1 VDKSILA
8 FSQLTLL
15 LCIAAIFVILFV
27 TILKVLKEMSFFQG
41 NTAVIVALC
50 VSLLSIIG
58 LAQIEAGGGGFQNIN
73 NNEGRA
79 GGIMEFILLPY
90 TVLGVAII
98 LLLLLAFIA
107 KKSRSERIKRYSEE
121 TKRGRTERPYP
132 FESASEACEKSD
144 EESHIRK

>member
-1 VDKSILA
+1 MKEYILA
-8 FSQLTLL
+8 ISGPIFL
-15 LCIAAIFVILFV
+15 LCVAAIWAIIFLTVWKALGQTLF
-27 TILKVLKEMSFFQG
+27 KG

-58 LAQIEAGGGGFQNIN
+58 LVHLGAGGDGLKNI

-79 GGIMEFILLPY
+79 GNILEFILLPY
-90 TVLGVAII
+90 TVLGIAII

-107 KKSRSERIKRYSEE
+107 KMVRSERVKRYSEE
-121 TKRGRTERPYP
+121 TKRTLMKRPYS
-132 FESASEACEKSD
+132 FESASEAGEKSD